1 MYSKS
6 SPVKNV
12 IGVFQVVLQKV
23 AEPLVIII
31 VIVIEDIVVVV
42 VVVVVVVAM
51 GDAGLASDSPK
62 LIKVQINGN
71 QVPLKL
77 LRLLCPTA
85 LQRETLS
92 HLMQCSKVL
101 NYLGYHGVRK
111 LLLQQV
117 GQSEYFY

>member
-1 MYSKS
+1 MYSQS

-42 VVVVVVVAM
+42 VAM

-71 QVPLKL
+71 QVPLKF

-85 LQRETLS
+85 LQRETSS

-101 NYLGYHGVRK
+101 NYLGNHGVKK

>member
-42 VVVVVVVAM
+42 VVVVAM

-71 QVPLKL
+71 QVPLKF

>member
-1 MYSKS
+1 MYSQS

-42 VVVVVVVAM
+42 VVVAM

-71 QVPLKL
+71 QVPLKF